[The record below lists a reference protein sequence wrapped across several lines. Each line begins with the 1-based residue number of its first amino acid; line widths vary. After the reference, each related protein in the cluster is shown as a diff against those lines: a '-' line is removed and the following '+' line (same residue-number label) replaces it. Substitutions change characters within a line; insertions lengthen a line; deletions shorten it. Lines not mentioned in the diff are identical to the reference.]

1 MKFVSTIKKATL
13 VAFIY
18 LMGIISA
25 QATSENCECGEPE
38 NVWFKISS
46 EDGYGQKVVK
56 LDMTRGQSF
65 SDGIY
70 IYIVVQDIETKE
82 LVYIVFPNGGDWTAE
97 VKDPMLDALEKEFKS
112 LEEYLKYNQGNG
124 TEIKKKQ

>member
-1 MKFVSTIKKATL
+1 MKFLSTIKKATL

-46 EDGYGQKVVK
+46 EDGYGQKVVQ

-65 SDGIY
+65 SDGMY
-70 IYIVVQDIETKE
+70 IYIIVQDIKTKE

-97 VKDPMLDALEKEFKS
+97 VKDPMLDALEKEFNS
-112 LEEYLKYNQGNG
+112 LEEYLKSKGSTQ
-124 TEIKKKQ
+124 IQKQ

>member
-1 MKFVSTIKKATL
+1 MKFLNIIKRATFIM
-13 VAFIY
+13 FIY
-18 LMGIISA
+18 LVGIISA

-38 NVWFKISS
+38 NIWFKISS
-46 EDGYGQKVVK
+46 EDGYGQKVVQ

-65 SDGIY
+65 SDGMY
-70 IYIVVQDIETKE
+70 IYLVVQDIETKE

-112 LEEYLKYNQGNG
+112 LEEYLESKGSTQ
-124 TEIKKKQ
+124 IQKQ

>member
-1 MKFVSTIKKATL
+1 MELLKKIKIATL
-13 VAFIY
+13 LAFIY

-70 IYIVVQDIETKE
+70 IYIVVQDIETKD
-82 LVYIVFPNGGDWTAE
+82 LVYVVFPNGGDWTAE
-97 VKDPMLDALEKEFKS
+97 VKDPMLDALEKEFNS
-112 LEEYLKYNQGNG
+112 LEEYLKLKGNG
-124 TEIKKKQ
+124 TQIQKQ

>member
-1 MKFVSTIKKATL
+1 MEFLKKVKIATL
-13 VAFIY
+13 LAFIY

-46 EDGYGQKVVK
+46 KDGYGQKIVQ

-65 SDGIY
+65 SDGMY
-70 IYIVVQDIETKE
+70 IYLVVQDIETKE

-97 VKDPMLDALEKEFKS
+97 VKDPMLDALEKEFNS
-112 LEEYLKYNQGNG
+112 LEEYLKAKQG

>member
-1 MKFVSTIKKATL
+1 MKFLNKIKIATL
-13 VAFIY
+13 AAFIY

-46 EDGYGQKVVK
+46 EDGYGQKVVQ

-65 SDGIY
+65 SDQMY
-70 IYIVVQDIETKE
+70 IYLVVQDIETKE

-97 VKDPMLDALEKEFKS
+97 IKDPMLQALEKEFNS
-112 LEEYLKYNQGNG
+112 LEEYLKLKGNG
-124 TEIKKKQ
+124 TQIQKQ

>member
-1 MKFVSTIKKATL
+1 MEFLKKIKIATL
-13 VAFIY
+13 LAFIY

-46 EDGYGQKVVK
+46 GDGYGQKVVQ

-65 SDGIY
+65 SDGMY

-97 VKDPMLDALEKEFKS
+97 VKDPMLDALEKEFNS
-112 LEEYLKYNQGNG
+112 LEEYLKLKGNG
-124 TEIKKKQ
+124 TQIQKQ

>member
-1 MKFVSTIKKATL
+1 MKFLNIIKRATFIM
-13 VAFIY
+13 FIY
-18 LMGIISA
+18 LVGIISA

-46 EDGYGQKVVK
+46 EDGYGQKVVQ

-65 SDGIY
+65 SDGMY
-70 IYIVVQDIETKE
+70 IYLVVQDIETKE

-112 LEEYLKYNQGNG
+112 LEEYLKSKGSTQ
-124 TEIKKKQ
+124 IQKQ

>member
-1 MKFVSTIKKATL
+1 MKFLNIIKKATFIM
-13 VAFIY
+13 FIY
-18 LMGIISA
+18 LVGIISA
-25 QATSENCECGEPE
+25 QATSENCECGEPV

-46 EDGYGQKVVK
+46 EQDGYGQKIVQ

-65 SDGIY
+65 SDGMY

-97 VKDPMLDALEKEFKS
+97 VKDPMLDALEKEFNS
-112 LEEYLKYNQGNG
+112 LEEYLKAKQG

>member
-1 MKFVSTIKKATL
+1 MEFLKKVKIATL
-13 VAFIY
+13 LAFIY

-46 EDGYGQKVVK
+46 EDGYGQKVVQ

-65 SDGIY
+65 SDGMY
-70 IYIVVQDIETKE
+70 IYIVVQDIETKD

-112 LEEYLKYNQGNG
+112 LEE
-124 TEIKKKQ
+124 

>member
-1 MKFVSTIKKATL
+1 MKFLSTIKKATL

-46 EDGYGQKVVK
+46 EDGYGQKVVQ

-65 SDGIY
+65 SDGMY
-70 IYIVVQDIETKE
+70 IYIVVQDIETKD

-97 VKDPMLDALEKEFKS
+97 VKDPMLDALEKEFNS
-112 LEEYLKYNQGNG
+112 LEDYLKSKGSS
-124 TEIKKKQ
+124 EIKKKQ

>member
-1 MKFVSTIKKATL
+1 MEFLSTIKKATL

-46 EDGYGQKVVK
+46 EDGYGQRVVQ

-65 SDGIY
+65 SDGMY
-70 IYIVVQDIETKE
+70 IYIVVQDIETKD

-97 VKDPMLDALEKEFKS
+97 VKDPMLDALEKEFNS
-112 LEEYLKYNQGNG
+112 LEEYLKLKGNG
-124 TEIKKKQ
+124 TQIQKQ

>member
-1 MKFVSTIKKATL
+1 MKYLNVLKTATKVL
-13 VAFIY
+13 FIFY
-18 LMGIISA
+18 LGIISA

-46 EDGYGQKVVK
+46 EDGYGQKVVQ

-65 SDGIY
+65 SDGMY
-70 IYIVVQDIETKE
+70 IYLVVQDIETKE

-97 VKDPMLDALEKEFKS
+97 VKDPMLDALEKEFNS
-112 LEEYLKYNQGNG
+112 LEEYLKLKGNG
-124 TEIKKKQ
+124 TQIQKQ

>member
-1 MKFVSTIKKATL
+1 MKYLNILKKATKVL
-13 VAFIY
+13 FIFY
-18 LMGIISA
+18 LGIISA

-65 SDGIY
+65 SDQMY

-97 VKDPMLDALEKEFKS
+97 VKDPMLQALEKEFNS
-112 LEEYLKYNQGNG
+112 LEEYLKLKGNG
-124 TEIKKKQ
+124 TQIQKQ